1 MEHTLT
7 LSITLFTAIILI
19 VSGTIVV
26 KRPSLLSN
34 YKSFT
39 EEEKVSPA
47 FKTYLKRVRNIMI
60 GAAVIIV
67 AGQFLN
73 MLTDSGIF
81 FIISILLMC
90 IGLAPALFYC
100 QAKVSKRM
108 HRKSLI
114 YAGSFLIISL
124 VILGGL
130 LIPSLYGGNVSY
142 ENDTLRISGIY
153 GAKLK
158 KDEIKSITKVDAIP
172 QVNLRTNGF
181 GLGYIRKGFFRTVDG
196 KTVHFIL
203 TSNNLPALHINTI
216 NGENIYVN
224 TLNSKEM
231 DKVIQLFR
239 KENN

>member
-39 EEEKVSPA
+39 EEEKVSPE

-153 GAKLK
+153 GAELK
-158 KDEIKSITKVDAIP
+158 KDEIKSITKVNAIP

-203 TSNNLPALHINTI
+203 ASNNLPALHISTI

-224 TLNSKEM
+224 TLDSKKM
-231 DKVIQLFR
+231 DEVIQLFR

>member
-39 EEEKVSPA
+39 EEEKVSPE

-142 ENDTLRISGIY
+142 ENDTLHISGIY
-153 GAKLK
+153 GAELK
-158 KDEIKSITKVDAIP
+158 KDEIKSITKVNAIP

-181 GLGYIRKGFFRTVDG
+181 GLGYIRKGLFRTVDG

-203 TSNNLPALHINTI
+203 ASNNLPALHISTI

-224 TLNSKEM
+224 TLDSKEM

>member
-26 KRPSLLSN
+26 KRPNLLSN

-39 EEEKVSPA
+39 EEEKASPA

-67 AGQFLN
+67 AGQFLS
-73 MLTDSGIF
+73 MQTDSGIF

-224 TLNSKEM
+224 TLDSKEM

>member
-153 GAKLK
+153 GAELK
-158 KDEIKSITKVDAIP
+158 KDEIKSITKVNAIP

-203 TSNNLPALHINTI
+203 ASNNLPALHISTI

-224 TLNSKEM
+224 TLDSKKM
-231 DKVIQLFR
+231 DEVIQLFR

>member
-130 LIPSLYGGNVSY
+130 LIPFLYGGNVSY

-153 GAKLK
+153 GAELK
-158 KDEIKSITKVDAIP
+158 KDEIKSITKVNAIP

-203 TSNNLPALHINTI
+203 ASNNLPALHINTI

-224 TLNSKEM
+224 TLDSKEM
-231 DKVIQLFR
+231 DEVIQLFR

>member
-39 EEEKVSPA
+39 EEEKVSPE

-153 GAKLK
+153 GAELK
-158 KDEIKSITKVDAIP
+158 KDEIKSITKVNAIP

-181 GLGYIRKGFFRTVDG
+181 GLGYIRKGFFRTVDD

-203 TSNNLPALHINTI
+203 ASNNLPALHISTI

-224 TLNSKEM
+224 TLDSKEM
-231 DKVIQLFR
+231 DEVIQLFR

>member
-39 EEEKVSPA
+39 EEEKVSPE

-153 GAKLK
+153 GAELK
-158 KDEIKSITKVDAIP
+158 KDEIKSITKVNAIP

-196 KTVHFIL
+196 KTVHFVL
-203 TSNNLPALHINTI
+203 ASNNLPALHISTI

-224 TLNSKEM
+224 TLDSKEM
-231 DKVIQLFR
+231 DEVIQLFR